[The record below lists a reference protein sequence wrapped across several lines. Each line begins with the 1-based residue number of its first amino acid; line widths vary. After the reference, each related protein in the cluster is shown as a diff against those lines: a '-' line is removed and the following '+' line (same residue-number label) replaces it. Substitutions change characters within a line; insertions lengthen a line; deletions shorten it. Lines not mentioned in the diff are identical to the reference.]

1 MTISP
6 RQLEEQVAHKLRYT
20 FSYNVPGNATMNPAA
35 GGVNFG
41 AIPNGAV
48 ITSCDVFVTDSFNS
62 GTSCALN
69 VGFSGNGT
77 DLVSAGNLAATAAL
91 TTTATPIA
99 ASKTTLQATAKTGT
113 QVFATLNAAG
123 TLATSGN
130 CTVVVNYTPD
140 WTGIGAG
147 GAYGVAGG

>member
-48 ITSCDVFVTDSFNS
+48 ISSCDVFVTDSFNS

-69 VGFSGNGT
+69 VGFSIVARSGFVGFKSAVGEMRR
-77 DLVSAGNLAATAAL
+77 LV
-91 TTTATPIA
+91 
-99 ASKTTLQATAKTGT
+99 
-113 QVFATLNAAG
+113 
-123 TLATSGN
+123 
-130 CTVVVNYTPD
+130 D
-140 WTGIGAG
+140 
-147 GAYGVAGG
+147 